1 MRYCQAAVFC
11 IALTLSLLPAQVFAS
26 TQPKPPAPI
35 PAQILTAKKIFVANA
50 GGDAWWSDSDFNG
63 NADRAY
69 NQFYA
74 ALKTW
79 GHFELV
85 SNPADAD
92 LLVEIQFTEL
102 AAIPLRE
109 TIGSPTV
116 DPQFRLTIRDP
127 KTNALLWGLIE
138 HVEWA
143 ILQGNRDKNFD
154 IALGRTVAEVQRISV
169 PIGTNNATNNATN
182 N

>member
-1 MRYCQAAVFC
+1 MRHSQAAVFC
-11 IALTLSLLPAQVFAS
+11 IVLTLSLLQAPVVLAA
-26 TQPKPPAPI
+26 TQPVSPAPI
-35 PAQILTAKKIFVANA
+35 PAQIVAAKKIFVANA
-50 GGDAWWSDSDFNG
+50 GGDADWGDADFNG

-79 GHFELV
+79 GHYELV
-85 SNPADAD
+85 SSPADAD

-102 AAIPLRE
+102 AAVPRTNTLASR
-109 TIGSPTV
+109 TV

-154 IALGRTVAEVQRISV
+154 TALGRTVAEVQRISAAA
-169 PIGTNNATNNATN
+169 PNN
-182 N
+182 